1 MNNLTKTEAFF
12 HEIFILYDYCRS
24 MFQIIVLSHA
34 FLWRILLYKEF
45 QEFLMSVYAFA
56 SEKKN
61 VEGISLIFN
70 YLIRLLYIYNDF
82 KYNLWVLFHSFSC
95 KVVFK
100 KSSVNYY

>member
-1 MNNLTKTEAFF
+1 
-12 HEIFILYDYCRS
+12 
-24 MFQIIVLSHA
+24 
-34 FLWRILLYKEF
+34 
-45 QEFLMSVYAFA
+45 MSVYAFA

-70 YLIRLLYIYNDF
+70 YLIRLLDIYNDF

-95 KVVFK
+95 KIVFK